1 MMNRN
6 NENRT
11 VTIARQVIAAI
22 AALFLLSLFLSVR
35 GAVAEDLS
43 AFDMDNWNGE
53 SVILEDPKYFMGV
66 EDDDI
71 PVISSVGKT
80 NVKIHGV
87 QSKYKLVNYTIPE
100 QLLRADPDF
109 LALMVEAEKYI
120 GYPYVYGASNPDTG
134 FDCSGFVCWVFNQ
147 SGVCDVGRVGAN
159 GLYSLCSDVS
169 KEDARPGDLVFFEK
183 TMGADVKGITHV
195 GIYVGND
202 MMIHAGDPVGFADL
216 KSEKWSKRLYGFGR
230 LPLEG
235 GTMTEKKKKRYPAD
249 RQKLHA
255 LLDRRE
261 QELIEL
267 QAEVEDLRGLVKQAD
282 RTAIHATAELYNV
295 TPEQLAEIMK
305 SMFGDRLVPEL
316 PKDVQVAP
324 AEADAPVTLPDG
336 EVMDD
341 DDDV

>member
-11 VTIARQVIAAI
+11 VTIAHQVIAAI

-35 GAVAEDLS
+35 GAAAENLS
-43 AFDMDNWNGE
+43 TFDMDNWNGE
-53 SVILEDPKYFMGV
+53 SVILEDPQYFMEI
-66 EDDDI
+66 EDDPI
-71 PVISSVGKT
+71 PVISSVGKK
-80 NVKIHGV
+80 NVKIRGV

-134 FDCSGFVCWVFNQ
+134 FDCSGYVCWVFSN
-147 SGVCDVGRVGAN
+147 SGVCDVGRMGAN

-230 LPLEG
+230 LPI
-235 GTMTEKKKKRYPAD
+235 D
-249 RQKLHA
+249 
-255 LLDRRE
+255 
-261 QELIEL
+261 
-267 QAEVEDLRGLVKQAD
+267 
-282 RTAIHATAELYNV
+282 
-295 TPEQLAEIMK
+295 
-305 SMFGDRLVPEL
+305 
-316 PKDVQVAP
+316 
-324 AEADAPVTLPDG
+324 
-336 EVMDD
+336 
-341 DDDV
+341 

>member
-11 VTIARQVIAAI
+11 VTIARQVISAI

-35 GAVAEDLS
+35 SAAAEDLS
-43 AFDMDNWNGE
+43 TFDMDNWNGE
-53 SVILEDPKYFMGV
+53 SVILEDPQYFMGV

-80 NVKIHGV
+80 NVKIRGV

-134 FDCSGFVCWVFNQ
+134 FDCSGFVCWVFCK
-147 SGVCDVGRVGAN
+147 SGVCDVGRMGAN

-230 LPLEG
+230 LPL
-235 GTMTEKKKKRYPAD
+235 D
-249 RQKLHA
+249 
-255 LLDRRE
+255 
-261 QELIEL
+261 
-267 QAEVEDLRGLVKQAD
+267 
-282 RTAIHATAELYNV
+282 
-295 TPEQLAEIMK
+295 
-305 SMFGDRLVPEL
+305 
-316 PKDVQVAP
+316 
-324 AEADAPVTLPDG
+324 
-336 EVMDD
+336 
-341 DDDV
+341 

>member
-11 VTIARQVIAAI
+11 VTIARQVIATI

-134 FDCSGFVCWVFNQ
+134 FDCSGFVCWVFNN
-147 SGVCDVGRVGAN
+147 SGVCDVGRMGAN

-230 LPLEG
+230 LPL
-235 GTMTEKKKKRYPAD
+235 
-249 RQKLHA
+249 
-255 LLDRRE
+255 
-261 QELIEL
+261 
-267 QAEVEDLRGLVKQAD
+267 
-282 RTAIHATAELYNV
+282 
-295 TPEQLAEIMK
+295 
-305 SMFGDRLVPEL
+305 
-316 PKDVQVAP
+316 
-324 AEADAPVTLPDG
+324 
-336 EVMDD
+336 
-341 DDDV
+341 

>member
-1 MMNRN
+1 
-6 NENRT
+6 
-11 VTIARQVIAAI
+11 
-22 AALFLLSLFLSVR
+22 
-35 GAVAEDLS
+35 
-43 AFDMDNWNGE
+43 MDNWNGE
-53 SVILEDPKYFMGV
+53 SVILEDPQYFMGV

-80 NVKIHGV
+80 NVKIRGV

-134 FDCSGFVCWVFNQ
+134 FDCSGFVCWVFCK
-147 SGVCDVGRVGAN
+147 SGVCDVGRMGAN

-230 LPLEG
+230 LPL
-235 GTMTEKKKKRYPAD
+235 
-249 RQKLHA
+249 
-255 LLDRRE
+255 
-261 QELIEL
+261 
-267 QAEVEDLRGLVKQAD
+267 
-282 RTAIHATAELYNV
+282 
-295 TPEQLAEIMK
+295 
-305 SMFGDRLVPEL
+305 
-316 PKDVQVAP
+316 
-324 AEADAPVTLPDG
+324 
-336 EVMDD
+336 
-341 DDDV
+341 

>member
-1 MMNRN
+1 MNRN
-6 NENRT
+6 PSNHI
-11 VTIARQVIAAI
+11 VTIIRQVIAAI

-35 GAVAEDLS
+35 SAAAEDLS
-43 AFDMDNWNGE
+43 TFDMDNWNGE
-53 SVILEDPKYFMGV
+53 SVILEDPQYFMGV

-109 LALMVEAEKYI
+109 LALMIEAEKYI

-134 FDCSGFVCWVFNQ
+134 FDCSGYVCWVFNN
-147 SGVCDVGRVGAN
+147 SGVCDVGRMGAN

-230 LPLEG
+230 LPL
-235 GTMTEKKKKRYPAD
+235 D
-249 RQKLHA
+249 
-255 LLDRRE
+255 
-261 QELIEL
+261 
-267 QAEVEDLRGLVKQAD
+267 
-282 RTAIHATAELYNV
+282 
-295 TPEQLAEIMK
+295 
-305 SMFGDRLVPEL
+305 
-316 PKDVQVAP
+316 
-324 AEADAPVTLPDG
+324 
-336 EVMDD
+336 
-341 DDDV
+341 

>member
-35 GAVAEDLS
+35 GAVAEDSS

-53 SVILEDPKYFMGV
+53 SVILEDPQYFMGV

-134 FDCSGFVCWVFNQ
+134 FDCSGYVCWVFAN
-147 SGVCDVGRVGAN
+147 SGVCDVGRMGAN

-216 KSEKWSKRLYGFGR
+216 KSEKWSNRLYGFGR
-230 LPLEG
+230 LPL
-235 GTMTEKKKKRYPAD
+235 D
-249 RQKLHA
+249 
-255 LLDRRE
+255 
-261 QELIEL
+261 
-267 QAEVEDLRGLVKQAD
+267 
-282 RTAIHATAELYNV
+282 
-295 TPEQLAEIMK
+295 
-305 SMFGDRLVPEL
+305 
-316 PKDVQVAP
+316 
-324 AEADAPVTLPDG
+324 
-336 EVMDD
+336 
-341 DDDV
+341 

>member
-11 VTIARQVIAAI
+11 VTIARQVIATI
-22 AALFLLSLFLSVR
+22 AALFLLYLFLYVR

-202 MMIHAGDPVGFADL
+202 MMILAGDPVGFADL
-216 KSEKWSKRLYGFGR
+216 KSEKWSTRLYGFGR
-230 LPLEG
+230 LPL
-235 GTMTEKKKKRYPAD
+235 
-249 RQKLHA
+249 
-255 LLDRRE
+255 
-261 QELIEL
+261 
-267 QAEVEDLRGLVKQAD
+267 
-282 RTAIHATAELYNV
+282 
-295 TPEQLAEIMK
+295 
-305 SMFGDRLVPEL
+305 
-316 PKDVQVAP
+316 
-324 AEADAPVTLPDG
+324 
-336 EVMDD
+336 
-341 DDDV
+341 

>member
-1 MMNRN
+1 MIMNRN

-35 GAVAEDLS
+35 NAAAEDS
-43 AFDMDNWNGE
+43 NDFDMDNWNGE
-53 SVILEDPKYFMGV
+53 SVILEDPQYFTGI
-66 EDDDI
+66 EGDDRI

-80 NVKIHGV
+80 NVRIRGV
-87 QSKYKLVNYTIPE
+87 QSRYKLVNYTIPE

-134 FDCSGFVCWVFNQ
+134 YDCSGFVCWVFNQ
-147 SGVCDVGRVGAN
+147 SGVCDVGRMGAN
-159 GLYSLCSDVS
+159 GLYSLCSDVR

-230 LPLEG
+230 LPL
-235 GTMTEKKKKRYPAD
+235 D
-249 RQKLHA
+249 
-255 LLDRRE
+255 
-261 QELIEL
+261 
-267 QAEVEDLRGLVKQAD
+267 
-282 RTAIHATAELYNV
+282 
-295 TPEQLAEIMK
+295 
-305 SMFGDRLVPEL
+305 
-316 PKDVQVAP
+316 
-324 AEADAPVTLPDG
+324 
-336 EVMDD
+336 
-341 DDDV
+341 

>member
-11 VTIARQVIAAI
+11 VTIARQVIATI

-202 MMIHAGDPVGFADL
+202 MMIHAGDPVVFADL

-230 LPLEG
+230 LPL
-235 GTMTEKKKKRYPAD
+235 
-249 RQKLHA
+249 
-255 LLDRRE
+255 
-261 QELIEL
+261 
-267 QAEVEDLRGLVKQAD
+267 
-282 RTAIHATAELYNV
+282 
-295 TPEQLAEIMK
+295 
-305 SMFGDRLVPEL
+305 
-316 PKDVQVAP
+316 
-324 AEADAPVTLPDG
+324 
-336 EVMDD
+336 
-341 DDDV
+341 

>member
-1 MMNRN
+1 MIMNRN
-6 NENRT
+6 PSNHI
-11 VTIARQVIAAI
+11 VTIIRQVIAAI

-43 AFDMDNWNGE
+43 TFDMDNWNGE

-66 EDDDI
+66 EDDHI

-134 FDCSGFVCWVFNQ
+134 FDCSGYVCWVFNN
-147 SGVCDVGRVGAN
+147 SGVCDVGRMGAN

-230 LPLEG
+230 LPL
-235 GTMTEKKKKRYPAD
+235 D
-249 RQKLHA
+249 
-255 LLDRRE
+255 
-261 QELIEL
+261 
-267 QAEVEDLRGLVKQAD
+267 
-282 RTAIHATAELYNV
+282 
-295 TPEQLAEIMK
+295 
-305 SMFGDRLVPEL
+305 
-316 PKDVQVAP
+316 
-324 AEADAPVTLPDG
+324 
-336 EVMDD
+336 
-341 DDDV
+341 